1 MSAYQPSEFSMP
13 ELERPSQSSPTP
25 SQQGDSIAHLHKMS
39 TTAGVGSQ
47 DYVAINNAAIVS
59 VILGMCTALAFLG
72 IPFLIVGAAGIVSGI
87 IALVQIR
94 HSNGTQGGKGLA
106 ILGILLSMAL
116 AGSVAAANVIDW
128 RREHQDQVQID
139 RVLDQLGQALA
150 SEQYDKAYQFF
161 TPEFQGILKPEIFRI
176 QLQQYQQYFG
186 KIDGMT
192 SNGRFQFYA
201 TADGTA
207 VAQTQT
213 MFRFKR
219 PVGATQPVAAP
230 DPRRVP
236 TALYKVNG
244 QWRVNAMESFHKP

>member
-1 MSAYQPSEFSMP
+1 MP
-13 ELERPSQSSPTP
+13 ELERPSQTP
-25 SQQGDSIAHLHKMS
+25 QAASGPDDPISHLHKMS

-106 ILGILLSMAL
+106 ILGILLSLAL
-116 AGSVAAANVIDW
+116 AGSVAAANIIEW
-128 RREHQDQVQID
+128 KRESEDQAQVTQ
-139 RVLDQLGQALA
+139 VLEQLGQAIT
-150 SEQYDKAYQFF
+150 SDQYDKAYELF
-161 TPEFQGILKPEIFRI
+161 TPEFHGILKPEVFRI

-186 KIDGMT
+186 KVERMT

-201 TADGTA
+201 TADGTP

-213 MFRFKR
+213 LFQFKAPQTR
-219 PVGATQPVAAP
+219 TTQPMATP
-230 DPRRVP
+230 EPRRVP
-236 TALYKVNG
+236 TALYKING
-244 QWRVNAMESFHKP
+244 QWRVNAMEAFHKP

>member
-1 MSAYQPSEFSMP
+1 MP
-13 ELERPSQSSPTP
+13 ELERPSQTGQTP
-25 SQQGDSIAHLHKMS
+25 SDQDDAISHLHKMS

-94 HSNGTQGGKGLA
+94 HSNGTQGGRGLA
-106 ILGILLSMAL
+106 ILGMLLSLAL
-116 AGSVAAANVIDW
+116 AGSVAAVNIIDW
-128 RREHQDQVQID
+128 KKEQQDQAEID
-139 RVLDQLGQALA
+139 QMLEQLGQVVA

-161 TPEFQGILKPEIFRI
+161 TPEFHGVLKLEVFRI

-186 KIDGMT
+186 RIEGMS
-192 SNGRFQFYA
+192 SNGRFQFFA
-201 TADGTA
+201 AADGTP

-213 MFRFKR
+213 MFRFKK
-219 PVGATQPVAAP
+219 PTAASQPAVSLE
-230 DPRRVP
+230 PRRVP
-236 TALYKVNG
+236 TSLHKMDG
-244 QWRVNAMESFHKP
+244 QWRINAMDAFHKP

>member
-1 MSAYQPSEFSMP
+1 MP
-13 ELERPSQSSPTP
+13 ELDPPRKSDDPASQPP
-25 SQQGDSIAHLHKMS
+25 DPIAHLHKMS

-87 IALVQIR
+87 IALMQIR

-116 AGSVAAANVIDW
+116 AGSVAAANIIDW
-128 RREHQDQVQID
+128 RREHQDQLQID

-161 TPEFQGILKPEIFRI
+161 TPEFQGISKPEIFRI

-186 KIDGMT
+186 KIDGMS

-201 TADGTA
+201 TTDCTP

-213 MFRFKR
+213 MFRFKKQIGR
-219 PVGATQPVAAP
+219 ASC
-230 DPRRVP
+230 RERV
-236 TALYKVNG
+236 
-244 QWRVNAMESFHKP
+244 